1 MPLGENKTDIA
12 IELTQL
18 KDCIDR
24 TLKDETVMNTYAK
37 VKTVVLECLQRGGK
51 LLFVGNGGS
60 AAECQHIAAEF
71 VGRFSIERVAL
82 PAIALTTDTSIL
94 TSISNDY
101 SYEEVF
107 ERQVVALGNKHD
119 ILIALTTSGNSENV
133 VRACKIAKGR
143 ELTTIGLTGQYRG
156 KVGRYC
162 DLHIAVP
169 SAIPA
174 RVQELH
180 LTLLHALCREVDAAY
195 AN

>member
-1 MPLGENKTDIA
+1 MPLGEKKTDIVR
-12 IELTQL
+12 ELMQL

-24 TLKDETVMNTYAK
+24 TLRDKTVMNTYAM

-51 LLFVGNGGS
+51 ILFVGNGGS

-82 PAIALTTDTSIL
+82 PAIALTTDSSIL

-107 ERQVVALGNKHD
+107 ERQVLALGNKHD

-133 VRACKIAKGR
+133 VRACKIAKRR
-143 ELTTIGLTGQYRG
+143 ELTTIGLTGQKQG

-180 LTLLHALCREVDAAY
+180 LTLLHALCSEVDAAY
-195 AN
+195 AS